1 MLFFSGFVAA
11 LGLIASSSP
20 SEPPALRSFLDQ
32 LAIPAGY
39 RVTFEDQNGST
50 VTFEQFQDLMA
61 HGAFDVE
68 KEPAAHRAIVKM
80 ESTADAAKARQTAAA
95 GKALPSQGQ
104 PFPDFRAATLDG
116 TPVSQA
122 SLRGKPFVASFFF
135 AQCAPCIAETPALSA
150 FHRSH
155 PTVAVVAF
163 TFDDA
168 DTARRFAQD
177 RHFNWPIVPDQARL
191 AEQAKVTSYPT
202 IMLVDA
208 TGRVT
213 KAAHSDALAMPGI
226 PLTSADLERWALG
239 DSRMGGQ

>member
-11 LGLIASSSP
+11 LGLITSSSP
-20 SEPPALRSFLDQ
+20 SEPQALRSFLDQ

-39 RVTFEDQNGST
+39 RVTFEDQDGST

-61 HGAFDVE
+61 YGAFDVK
-68 KEPAAHRAIVKM
+68 KETAAHHAIVKI
-80 ESTADAAKARQTAAA
+80 ESNADATKARQIAAA
-95 GKALPSQGQ
+95 AKALPSQGQ

-116 TPVSQA
+116 TPVSQG
-122 SLRGKPFVASFFF
+122 SLRGKAFVASFFF

-150 FHRSH
+150 FHRNH

-163 TFDDA
+163 TFDNA

-213 KAAHSDALAMPGI
+213 KAAHSDALAMPGR
-226 PLTSADLERWALG
+226 PLTSADVERWAFG
-239 DSRMGGQ
+239 NPRVGGQ